1 MSGKILLTEQGYKKL
16 ADELGE
22 LETTALP
29 KSNERIKRARAFCD
43 YYEDSEYKLALLEQK
58 EIIERINEL
67 KNLLYQSAIIKK
79 QTRKDKVRLG
89 VMVELLDLS
98 ENTVTKH
105 MIVSSKEIT
114 FFKDAISIESPLGR
128 ELLGK
133 KVKDEITVH
142 TPSGKREVKFNH
154 ID

>member
-1 MSGKILLTEQGYKKL
+1 
-16 ADELGE
+16 
-22 LETTALP
+22 
-29 KSNERIKRARAFCD
+29 
-43 YYEDSEYKLALLEQK
+43 
-58 EIIERINEL
+58 
-67 KNLLYQSAIIKK
+67 
-79 QTRKDKVRLG
+79 
-89 VMVELLDLS
+89 MVELLDLS